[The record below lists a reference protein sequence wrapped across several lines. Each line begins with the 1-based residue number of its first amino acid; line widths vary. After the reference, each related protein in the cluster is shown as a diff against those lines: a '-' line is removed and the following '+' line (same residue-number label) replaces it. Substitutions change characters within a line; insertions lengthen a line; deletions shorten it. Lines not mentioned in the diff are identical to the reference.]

1 MVALFVVALTLPSL
15 LSILDQQIDGTAYMR
30 DRAIAQLVASNR
42 MEELRLGLRSG
53 QVRLTSN
60 LKGSEEVADREWFWS
75 FRTQETEL
83 PNFARVELEVR
94 TSEEDDALPVYTL
107 VAFLAAGVSSQ

>member
-1 MVALFVVALTLPSL
+1 MVALFVVAITLPSL
-15 LSILDQQIDGTAYMR
+15 LSILNQQIDGTAYMR

-60 LKGSEEVADREWFWS
+60 LRGSEEVADREWFWS

-94 TSEEDDALPVYTL
+94 TSDEANTLPIYTL
-107 VAFLAAGVSSQ
+107 VAFLAAGVGSQ